1 MASWWN
7 SARDSLSALAEKAN
21 DMDLGGA
28 MSTLKK
34 DLGEFASTIKV
45 RKSDTHVKRVPV
57 PTPKSVHFP
66 YFQVT
71 PPSPSRAPLRR
82 LSSRVSCA
90 CHTPNL
96 FLPPPSLTHTSLP
109 LTKGRLG

>member
-45 RKSDTHVKRVPV
+45 RKSDTHVKRVCSHAEECALPIL
-57 PTPKSVHFP
+57 PSH
-66 YFQVT
+66 
-71 PPSPSRAPLRR
+71 PPQS
-82 LSSRVSCA
+82 
-90 CHTPNL
+90 
-96 FLPPPSLTHTSLP
+96 
-109 LTKGRLG
+109 